1 MTATRG
7 SSRWGIRAS
16 AGGRCGTASAEFPA
30 ANSSSPSSA
39 AGVTRVNPFAAPP
52 VAATTSGDWLP
63 GDGTD
68 EPAEPAA
75 AVVFAASD
83 AAPAAATPP
92 IPMDWAAEMAAFA
105 GPDDGSAD
113 PFAAA
118 PQSPAE
124 IGGDRSGTRGR
135 GRPGGAGRSGRVRP
149 GRTSARPRV
158 GRRPGSRNPRGDA
171 RGDPAAPPR
180 RAGRD
185 GDRGAN
191 RPATAGHSRR
201 PDGRGPV
208 RALNWRPGPRAEGE
222 PRRPPEHP
230 RLAPRAARGLAGAVA
245 AEQGRVEFGA
255 ESQLV
260 EGDELRGGVGLGDG
274 PGAEHQQAA

>member
-1 MTATRG
+1 MTDTPPMFPPTAPFPTPGRAAARRFAAGVGLAVCVAATGCRG
-7 SSRWGIRAS
+7 GGGFLAAKPAADPFAEAALAAAS
-16 AGGRCGTASAEFPA
+16 AVDDGDAGVVSLGDSSLGGGAVRTASAEFPA

-118 PQSPAE
+118 PQSPPKSVA
-124 IGGDRSGTRGR
+124 IAAAPAVAVARRR
-135 GRPGGAGRSGRVRP
+135 RRPACPPRPRVRP

-158 GRRPGSRNPRGDA
+158 GRRPGPRSGPGDA

-185 GDRGAN
+185 GDRGRTGRRRLAL
-191 RPATAGHSRR
+191 TAS
-201 PDGRGPV
+201 DGRGPV
-208 RALNWRPGPRAEGE
+208 RALK
-222 PRRPPEHP
+222 
-230 RLAPRAARGLAGAVA
+230 
-245 AEQGRVEFGA
+245 
-255 ESQLV
+255 
-260 EGDELRGGVGLGDG
+260 
-274 PGAEHQQAA
+274 

>member
-1 MTATRG
+1 MTDTPPMFPPTAPFPTPGRAAARRFAAGVGLAVCVAATGCRG
-7 SSRWGIRAS
+7 GGGFLAAKPAADPFAEAALAAAS
-16 AGGRCGTASAEFPA
+16 AVDDGDAGVVSLGDSSLGGGAVRTASAEFPA

-118 PQSPAE
+118 PQSPPKSVA
-124 IGGDRSGTRGR
+124 IAAA
-135 GRPGGAGRSGRVRP
+135 PAV
-149 GRTSARPRV
+149 AV
-158 GRRPGSRNPRGDA
+158 A
-171 RGDPAAPPR
+171 PAAPAAAGVYDPDELPPAPAWDAGPVPEAAPATPAATPQPR
-180 RAGRD
+180 PAAL
-185 GDRGAN
+185 GAT
-191 RPATAGHSRR
+191 ATAGEPAGDGWHSRR
-201 PDGRGPV
+201 PTDVDPF
-208 RALNWRPGPRAEGE
+208 
-222 PRRPPEHP
+222 
-230 RLAPRAARGLAGAVA
+230 AP
-245 AEQGRVEFGA
+245 
-255 ESQLV
+255 
-260 EGDELRGGVGLGDG
+260 
-274 PGAEHQQAA
+274 